1 MKLNLLGFIRFSG
14 FSSSTKIPR
23 RAQAATKPIRGSAL
37 GAATVNRATITAMPA
52 RHTCH
57 KEAIR
62 DSEQKM
68 QKQLQRT
75 QYQNYSGSVNN
86 KYYSF
91 WVTIYYLD
99 PLATSFLI
107 QNG

>member
-62 DSEQKM
+62 DSEQKCKSNFNAHNIKTI
-68 QKQLQRT
+68 QEVLT
-75 QYQNYSGSVNN
+75 INIIPFGSL
-86 KYYSF
+86 YII
-91 WVTIYYLD
+91 WIH
-99 PLATSFLI
+99 
-107 QNG
+107 

>member
-1 MKLNLLGFIRFSG
+1 
-14 FSSSTKIPR
+14 
-23 RAQAATKPIRGSAL
+23 
-37 GAATVNRATITAMPA
+37 
-52 RHTCH
+52 
-57 KEAIR
+57 
-62 DSEQKM
+62 M

-107 QNG
+107 QNGWSLVSEKSPGVKGIRTGNQSTIANISIVSWEDML